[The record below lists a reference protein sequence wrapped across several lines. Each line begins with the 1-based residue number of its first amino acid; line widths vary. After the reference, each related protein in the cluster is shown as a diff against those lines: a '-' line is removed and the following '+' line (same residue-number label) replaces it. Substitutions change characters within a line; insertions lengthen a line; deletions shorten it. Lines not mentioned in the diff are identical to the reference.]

1 MIPFE
6 IERAVVD
13 LCHRYAQCLDD
24 DRLEEWPEFFVE
36 DGRYLIHPRENVAA
50 GLDGYWLY
58 FDNRKMLRDRIV
70 SLRKANVYNIH
81 QDRHLVSNIRVEQ
94 DGGGEL
100 RVRSNYL
107 VIQSDVEG
115 RSRVFSAGEYRDRV
129 VMSGAHPLF
138 KERVV
143 IPDTFNVEGLV
154 AVPL

>member
-1 MIPFE
+1 MIALE

-24 DRLEEWPEFFVE
+24 DRLEEWPNFFVD
-36 DGRYLIHPRENVAA
+36 DGRYLIHPRENFAA
-50 GLDGYWLY
+50 GLEGYWLY
-58 FDNRKMLRDRIV
+58 FDNRKMLRDRV
-70 SLRKANVYNIH
+70 LSLRKANVYNIH
-81 QDRHLVSNIRVEQ
+81 QDRHLVSNIRVEAGG
-94 DGGGEL
+94 DGDY

-129 VMSGAHPLF
+129 AMSEGRPLF
-138 KERVV
+138 RERIV